1 MVRKR
6 RLIAMVTVVTFLVFM
21 GMASTAFPAQQT
33 PAAQQSPKMQQTAPL
48 KAAPV
53 PIRVTATLGVSP
65 ASYSGNCPALIT
77 FKGHITVSQPTTV
90 QYKFIRSD
98 NAQAPV
104 QTLNFPKAGTQEVT
118 TTWQLG
124 GPGLPTY
131 SGWEAIQVIAP
142 VSAESN
148 KAAFR
153 IRCAAQQ
160 QGGPGQQTGPQVQP
174 VGPRQQPGPQVQQGV
189 PVRVKAHLGV
199 KPASYSGTCPAL
211 ISFRGF
217 ISVSQP
223 TTVQYKF
230 IRSDNAQAPVQTL
243 NFPKAGQQEVTTTWQ
258 LGGPGLP
265 TYSGWE
271 AIQVISPVSV
281 ESNKAE
287 FKIRCAGQGQGQPG
301 QQGGPGQQ
309 PGQQGQQGIP
319 IDVKARLSAKP
330 VSYTGNCPALITF
343 GGYIAVNQPM
353 TVQYRFIR
361 SDNAQAPV
369 QTLYFSSKSSQEV
382 TTTWQLGGPGLPTYS
397 GWEAIQ
403 VISPVRVES
412 NKAEFRIRCAGQ
424 GHQGGTEPQGQL
436 SDLAIEDITLN
447 EQCFVVV
454 KAKNNGPGAVPDKV
468 WTDRAPD
475 SSAIYLYINGKKW
488 GGQTIAGFDPAK
500 NLQNPGGTATMT
512 SNLKVTGT
520 ATIEAVIDHTRKVR
534 ETDERNNVMKKA
546 VTCKTGAVMQPGVV
560 TRPGM
565 EARPGVVERPDVVAQ
580 PSVGKEDCIS
590 FNPAT
595 TTVQQIKGSWKIVDG
610 SHWMFDFGANQAEA
624 EQAFAIIKKYGFTQS
639 CYVGRPG
646 PSFTYLRR

>member
-6 RLIAMVTVVTFLVFM
+6 RLFAMVTVVTFLVFM
-21 GMASTAFPAQQT
+21 GMASTGFPAQQT
-33 PAAQQSPKMQQTAPL
+33 PASQQSPRMQQTAPL
-48 KAAPV
+48 KAAPAPV
-53 PIRVTATLGVSP
+53 RVTATLGVSP

-77 FKGHITVSQPTTV
+77 FRGHITVNQPTTI

-104 QTLNFPKAGTQEVT
+104 QTLNFPQKGT
-118 TTWQLG
+118 
-124 GPGLPTY
+124 
-131 SGWEAIQVIAP
+131 
-142 VSAESN
+142 
-148 KAAFR
+148 
-153 IRCAAQQ
+153 
-160 QGGPGQQTGPQVQP
+160 
-174 VGPRQQPGPQVQQGV
+174 
-189 PVRVKAHLGV
+189 
-199 KPASYSGTCPAL
+199 
-211 ISFRGF
+211 
-217 ISVSQP
+217 
-223 TTVQYKF
+223 
-230 IRSDNAQAPVQTL
+230 
-243 NFPKAGQQEVTTTWQ
+243 QEVTTTWQ

-281 ESNKAE
+281 ESNKAN
-287 FKIRCAGQGQGQPG
+287 FSIRCAGQ
-301 QQGGPGQQ
+301 QQGGPGRETGPQVQPVGPRQQ

-403 VISPVRVES
+403 VISPVSVES

-424 GHQGGTEPQGQL
+424 GQQGGTEPQGQL

-500 NLQNPGGTATMT
+500 NLQNPGGMATMT

-520 ATIEAVIDHTRKVR
+520 ATIEAVIDHTHKVK
-534 ETDERNNVMKKA
+534 ETDERNNIMKKA

-565 EARPGVVERPDVVAQ
+565 EARPGVVDRPDVVVQ

-595 TTVQQIKGSWKIVDG
+595 TTVQQIQGSWKIVDG
-610 SHWMFDFGANQAEA
+610 SHWMFDFGNNASEARKALAIIQKYRMNQSCFVGRPNPSFQYMLVSGNAPVGALGGEDCVSFNPATTTDQQIQGSWKIVDGNNWLFDFGSNKAEA
-624 EQAFAIIKKYGFTQS
+624 DQALAIIKKYGFTHS

-646 PSFTYLRR
+646 PSFTYLRK

>member
-131 SGWEAIQVIAP
+131 SGWEAIQVISP
-142 VSAESN
+142 VSVESN
-148 KAAFR
+148 KANFR
-153 IRCAAQQ
+153 IRCAGQQ

-174 VGPRQQPGPQVQQGV
+174 VGPREQPGPQVQQGV

-199 KPASYSGTCPAL
+199 KPASYSGNCPAL

-230 IRSDNAQAPVQTL
+230 IRSDNAEAPVQTL
-243 NFPKAGQQEVTTTWQ
+243 NFPKAGQQEVTSTWQ

-287 FKIRCAGQGQGQPG
+287 FAIRCAGQ
-301 QQGGPGQQ
+301 
-309 PGQQGQQGIP
+309 
-319 IDVKARLSAKP
+319 
-330 VSYTGNCPALITF
+330 
-343 GGYIAVNQPM
+343 
-353 TVQYRFIR
+353 
-361 SDNAQAPV
+361 
-369 QTLYFSSKSSQEV
+369 
-382 TTTWQLGGPGLPTYS
+382 
-397 GWEAIQ
+397 
-403 VISPVRVES
+403 
-412 NKAEFRIRCAGQ
+412 AGQ
-424 GHQGGTEPQGQL
+424 QGGTEPRGQL

-500 NLQNPGGTATMT
+500 NLQNPGGMATMT
-512 SNLKVTGT
+512 SNLKVTDT
-520 ATIEAVIDHTRKVR
+520 ATIEAYIDHTRKVR

-546 VTCKTGAVMQPGVV
+546 VTCKAGAAMQPGVV
-560 TRPGM
+560 AQPGAVAKPGM
-565 EARPGVVERPDVVAQ
+565 VAQ

-595 TTVQQIKGSWKIVDG
+595 AAVQQIQGSWKIVDGSHWMFDFGNNESEAKKSLNIITKYRMNQSCFVGRPNPSFQYMLVSGNAPVGALRDEDCVSFNPATTTVQQIQGSWKIVDG
-610 SHWMFDFGANQAEA
+610 SHWMFDFGANKAEA
-624 EQAFAIIKKYGFTQS
+624 DQTLAIIKKYGFTHS